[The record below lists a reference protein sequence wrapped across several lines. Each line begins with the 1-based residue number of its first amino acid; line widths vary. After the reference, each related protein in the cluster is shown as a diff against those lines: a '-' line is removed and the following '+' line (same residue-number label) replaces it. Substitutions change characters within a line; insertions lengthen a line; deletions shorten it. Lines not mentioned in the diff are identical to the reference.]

1 MTADPLAGYGWDE
14 DRETEGDVAALREA
28 GLVPGRVARVDL
40 GACDVVIA
48 AQGDGEPGASGEI
61 SGGSGGVRTIRTD
74 ALPGI
79 CTGDWVML
87 DPHGAPLPTQA
98 QLLPRTTAI
107 VRGAAD
113 GSSQGQVLA
122 ANVDTVLI
130 AASLA
135 AEVDLGRIER
145 YLTLAWDSGAHPLV
159 VLTKADVQY
168 DPEVIA
174 DVEAAAPGATVLT
187 VSVVTGEGL
196 DALAALTAGATT
208 ALIGPSGVGKS
219 SLTNALLGTEA
230 MAVGGTRET
239 DEKGRHTTTTR
250 QLIPLPGG
258 GVLIDTPGLRG
269 VALSGGDDGL
279 SQTFSDI
286 EELAEQCRFGDCS
299 HDAEPGCA
307 VLGAIEAGELPE
319 RRLASYRKLLR
330 ENEWMASRTD
340 ARLASERTKAWRVRT
355 REMRTNQ
362 KPPRP

>member
-1 MTADPLAGYGWDE
+1 MTVDPLAGYGWDE
-14 DRETEGDVAALREA
+14 DRESGGDVAALREA

-48 AQGDGEPGASGEI
+48 AD
-61 SGGSGGVRTIRTD
+61 GGVATVRTD
-74 ALPGI
+74 ALPGV

-87 DPHGAPLPTQA
+87 DPHGTPLPTQA

-122 ANVDTVLI
+122 ANVDNVLI

-135 AEVDLGRIER
+135 AEVDLARIER
-145 YLTLAWDSGAHPLV
+145 YLTLAWDSGAHPVV
-159 VLTKADVQY
+159 VLTKADVSY
-168 DPEVIA
+168 DVATLA
-174 DVEAAAPGATVLT
+174 DVEAAAPGATVLA

-196 DALAALTAGATT
+196 DTLSALTAGATT

-219 SLTNALLGTEA
+219 SLTNALAGADA
-230 MAVGGTRET
+230 MTVGGTRNT

-269 VALSGGDDGL
+269 VALSGGDEGL

-299 HDAEPGCA
+299 HETEPDCA
-307 VLGAIEAGELPE
+307 VLAAIDLGELPE
-319 RRLASYRKLLR
+319 RRLVSYRKLLR

-340 ARLASERTKAWRVRT
+340 ARLAAERTKAWKVRAREVRVHG
-355 REMRTNQ
+355 N
-362 KPPRP
+362 RP